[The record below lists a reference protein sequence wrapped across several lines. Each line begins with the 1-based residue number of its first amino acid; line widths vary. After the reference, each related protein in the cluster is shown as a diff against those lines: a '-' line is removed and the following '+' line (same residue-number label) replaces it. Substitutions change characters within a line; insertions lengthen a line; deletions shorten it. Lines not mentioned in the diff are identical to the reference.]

1 LRLLRRQFGS
11 LSQQAVLRRVPRGY
25 ASAHPAAEWL
35 RYKSFTV
42 SRPVTAEDLK
52 RGDLPDRLARSYKA
66 VIPFVRWLNS
76 ALGFPPA
83 LRR

>member
-1 LRLLRRQFGS
+1 MRRQFGT
-11 LSQQAVLRRVPRGY
+11 LSQEAVLQRVPRGY
-25 ASAHPAAEWL
+25 SPGHPAAKWL

-52 RGDLPDRLARSYKA
+52 SGDLPDRLARSYAA

-83 LRR
+83 RRR